1 MKTYCLVIDDDNQEE
16 YFNANVR
23 RVLETDGNEIIPLFI
38 KPTSRKFMKP
48 DHSGLDKSAIVNYC
62 RKKLDA
68 HNVSIV
74 VSDYKIATRKD
85 SFTGVDVML
94 DLIETHPHV
103 YKILYSA
110 TIKDAIKQ
118 ILSLLSLRSDT
129 IDFDVDDIIG
139 RLVKIAQ
146 INAFVSGKGYE
157 QKVIKYIRNPEIK
170 HKQHVINILKEAASD
185 MTLKSCYPPFIGKT
199 FKEIGM
205 EVENST
211 PQGEEFH
218 EELIF
223 QAIAYLTTVNH
234 E

>member
-48 DHSGLDKSAIVNYC
+48 DHSGLDMSAIVNCC

-74 VSDYKIATRKD
+74 VSDYQIATRKD

-94 DLIETHPHV
+94 DLRETHPHV

-118 ILSLLSLRSDT
+118 ILSLLPLRSDT
-129 IDFDVDDIIG
+129 IDFDVDDII
-139 RLVKIAQ
+139 L
-146 INAFVSGKGYE
+146 NVSGGMIGYFIYY
-157 QKVIKYIRNPEIK
+157 VISKIGDRAPKILRSNIALNLFTSVILGGMLYYIWR
-170 HKQHVINILKEAASD
+170 LFG
-185 MTLKSCYPPFIGKT
+185 L
-199 FKEIGM
+199 
-205 EVENST
+205 
-211 PQGEEFH
+211 
-218 EELIF
+218 
-223 QAIAYLTTVNH
+223 
-234 E
+234 